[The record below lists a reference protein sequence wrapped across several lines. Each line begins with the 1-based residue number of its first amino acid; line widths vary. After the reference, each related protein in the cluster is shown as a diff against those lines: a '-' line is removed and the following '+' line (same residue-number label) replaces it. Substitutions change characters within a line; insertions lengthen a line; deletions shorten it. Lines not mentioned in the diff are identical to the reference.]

1 MILID
6 KPFVSDFLINTIRD
20 HNYKIVSTKQA
31 RELILDESL
40 NWISEESAIAEIEK
54 DPKKL
59 VYTNSENSISWI
71 FKNLQSTKL
80 PYQIKLFKD
89 KFRFRELIKD
99 SFPDFFFKR
108 VKLEEIQSLT
118 LEGIDF
124 PFVIKPS
131 LGFFSIGVH
140 IVHNLSDWNAAKKE
154 LNYKN
159 LQSMYPKEVLD
170 TSTFILE
177 DYIEGE
183 EYAIDCYFDEEGNAV
198 ILNILHHKF
207 SSGNDVS
214 DRVYSTSKSIILEY
228 KDAIEA
234 FLKPIG
240 NKAGLKNFPM
250 HIEVR
255 IDTNGNIL
263 PIEANPLRFGG
274 WCTTGDLTWYA
285 YGINSY
291 EYFIANK
298 KPNWEQVFK
307 TRNDKIYSIIL
318 LNNNSN
324 FKASEI
330 SHFDY
335 EMLEQDLEKML
346 VLRKIDIKK
355 YPVFGFVFSETS
367 LDNKVELDNILM
379 SDLSKYI
386 RLENH

>member
-99 SFPDFFFKR
+99 SFPGFFFKR

-228 KDAIEA
+228 KDAVEA

-250 HIEVR
+250 HIEIR

-367 LDNKVELDNILM
+367 LDNKVELDTILM

-386 RLENH
+386 RLEN

>member
-40 NWISEESAIAEIEK
+40 NWISEESAIAEIKK

-99 SFPDFFFKR
+99 SFPGFFFKR

-140 IVHNLSDWNAAKKE
+140 IVHNLTDWNAAKKE

-177 DYIEGE
+177 GYIEGE
-183 EYAIDCYFDEEGNAV
+183 EYAIDCYFDNEGNVV

-307 TRNDKIYSIIL
+307 TRNDKIHSIIL

>member
-40 NWISEESAIAEIEK
+40 NWISEESAIAEIKK

-99 SFPDFFFKR
+99 SFPGFFFKR

-140 IVHNLSDWNAAKKE
+140 IVHNLTDWNAAKKE

-177 DYIEGE
+177 GYIEGE
-183 EYAIDCYFDEEGNAV
+183 EYAIDCYFDNEGNVV